1 MFVDPNISCSRGKWY
16 SFTRTVRENEKEG
29 TGTWT
34 HIHRE
39 NQGFDSVNMLVHICT
54 FADVYDTT
62 EEMNWEKQ
70 TIKIWSKWV

>member
-39 NQGFDSVNMLVHICT
+39 N
-54 FADVYDTT
+54 
-62 EEMNWEKQ
+62 
-70 TIKIWSKWV
+70 